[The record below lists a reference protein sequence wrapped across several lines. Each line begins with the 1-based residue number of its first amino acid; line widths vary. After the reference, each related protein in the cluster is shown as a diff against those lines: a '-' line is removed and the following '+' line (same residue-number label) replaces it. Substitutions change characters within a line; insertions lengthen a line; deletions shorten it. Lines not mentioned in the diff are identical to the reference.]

1 MLKKS
6 LLVGGAVVLLLGL
19 FFGRDAC
26 SYLTTSSRWVKDSVT
41 NNVPVEFQ
49 INRARDMIKALDPEI
64 RQNMHLIAKE
74 EVEIDKLAKQVE
86 GQEGALAKS
95 REDILRLKTDL
106 ETGDST
112 FYYASHRYTAD
123 QVKSDLEGRFER
135 YKVNEATFDKNQ
147 KILAIRQQKLD
158 AARQRLEEMLS
169 AKRELEV
176 QVENLEAEN
185 EMLKV
190 AKTASDFN
198 FDDSRLA
205 RTKELIED
213 IRTRIEVDSKLL
225 NEVQHVSGQ
234 IQLDEETPDD
244 NSADITDRVSEY
256 FGARDAESY
265 VNVKK

>member
-26 SYLTTSSRWVKDSVT
+26 SYLTTSSRWVQETVT
-41 NNVPVEFQ
+41 TNVPIEFQ

-64 RQNMHLIAKE
+64 KQNMHLIAKE
-74 EVEIDKLAKQVE
+74 EVEIEKLGKQVDA
-86 GQEGALAKS
+86 QENALAQS
-95 REDILRLKTDL
+95 RDEILRLKTDL
-106 ETGDST
+106 ETKDSS
-112 FYYASHRYTAD
+112 FVYASHHYTAD

-135 YKVNEATFDKNQ
+135 FKVNEATLDKNQ
-147 KILAIRQQKLD
+147 KILNLRQQKLD
-158 AARQRLEEMLS
+158 AARQRLEEMLT
-169 AKRELEV
+169 AKRDLEV
-176 QVENLEAEN
+176 QVENLEAQN

-198 FDDSRLA
+198 FDDSQLA

-225 NEVQHVSGQ
+225 NEVQVSGQ
-234 IQLDEETPDD
+234 IQLEEPKD
-244 NSADITDRVSEY
+244 NSDITDRVSQY
-256 FGARDAESY
+256 FGNHKAESY
-265 VNVKK
+265 VDVQK

>member
-41 NNVPVEFQ
+41 NNVPIEFQ
-49 INRARDMIKALDPEI
+49 INRARDMIKSLDPEI

-86 GQEGALAKS
+86 EQESALAKS
-95 REDILRLKTDL
+95 RDEILRLKNDL
-106 ETGDST
+106 ETGDSA
-112 FYYASHRYTAD
+112 FYYASHRYTAE

-135 YKVNEATFDKNQ
+135 YKVNEATLDKNG

-213 IRTRIEVDSKLL
+213 IRTRIEVDSKLM
-225 NEVQHVSGQ
+225 NEVEHVSGE
-234 IQLDEETPDD
+234 IQLEEESDD
-244 NSADITDRVSEY
+244 TADITDRVSQY
-256 FGARDAESY
+256 FGTDEIESF
-265 VNVKK
+265 VDVAK